1 MIRKTTTQSLTTLR
15 IEINSLLQ
23 SREDTEADRAQL
35 VQEKIAAS
43 TALAEALQATSV
55 CERELRK
62 ETSAAEA
69 AARQREGL
77 ERELGTVS
85 QVCSLHFPSFN
96 ICFVDLWCV

>member
-1 MIRKTTTQSLTTLR
+1 MRA
-15 IEINSLLQ
+15 EINALVQ

-43 TALAEALQATSV
+43 TALAGALQATSV

-69 AARQREGL
+69 AVRQREIL
-77 ERELGTVS
+77 ARELSTVS
-85 QVCSLHFPSFN
+85 QVIFAPLLLPPSPVF
-96 ICFVDLWCV
+96 FLK